1 MNMKQILL
9 MLMVVTAL
17 VSCQDKKPAVLD
29 TAGKNATIETILTR
43 RSIRKYTEQQVTN
56 DQLDTIMKCAIYSPS
71 ALNKQSWEIRVV
83 KNPKLLE
90 EINNRYL
97 AVARAQLASGVELKG
112 SAARAANPGF
122 SVFHGAPTLIVLA
135 QDTANS
141 YSSVDMGILTEN
153 ILLSAKALGLG
164 TCPIGSLVPTFR
176 DPSNVDL
183 LEPLHFSDGYRV
195 GLTIALGYPA
205 EDPQPKERYADKVKI
220 IE

>member
-1 MNMKQILL
+1 MKQILL
-9 MLMVVTAL
+9 ILAVVTTL
-17 VSCQDKKPAVLD
+17 VSCQDKKPEVLD

-43 RSIRKYTEQQVTN
+43 RSIRKYTDQQVTKS
-56 DQLDTIMKCAIYSPS
+56 QLDTILKCAMYAPTAI
-71 ALNKQSWEIRVV
+71 NQQGFEIRVV

-90 EINNRYL
+90 EINNRF
-97 AVARAQLASGVELKG
+97 VTKARAQLASGVKLKG

-122 SVFHGAPTLIVLA
+122 CVFHDAPILIVLA

-141 YSSVDMGILTEN
+141 YSTIDLGFVSEN

-164 TCPIGSLVPTFR
+164 TCPIGSIVPTFR
-176 DPSNVDL
+176 NSKNADL

-195 GLTIALGYPA
+195 GLAIALGYPA
-205 EDPQPKERYADKVKI
+205 EDPHAKERFSDKVKI